1 LRLHAQ
7 PPLVPVK
14 FVSIKA
20 EVGKLIHILVKGVG
34 TERDSQ
40 ANVQKKSPLPQRD
53 PPKRLGRSSCA
64 PSPQ

>member
-7 PPLVPVK
+7 PPLVPAK

-20 EVGKLIHILVKGVG
+20 EVGKLIHILVQAVG

-40 ANVQKKSPLPQRD
+40 ANVQKKSPRPQRD
-53 PPKRLGRSSCA
+53 PPKRLGRSRCA
-64 PSPQ
+64 PSPE